1 MKYSRIPAM
10 PHSLILSW
18 YKNPDNCLFPPA
30 LVWFFPGLLPFLLAL
45 RGGGCTNMRE
55 HQTQSVGRIIYKT
68 NPSNHSSHWRPSATL
83 KAKTS
88 SQFPALEVSIIPLK
102 K

>member
-1 MKYSRIPAM
+1 MKCSRIPAM

-18 YKNPDNCLFPPA
+18 YKNPNNCLFPPA

-55 HQTQSVGRIIYKT
+55 HQTICGMDYLQDK
-68 NPSNHSSHWRPSATL
+68 PL
-83 KAKTS
+83 KP
-88 SQFPALEVSIIPLK
+88 FIPLEAVSHPESQNILTVPSP
-102 K
+102 